1 MKGWMAFF
9 SAVLVIIGLAGGA
22 RADTLRIATEGAY
35 PPFNSLNDQGELEGF
50 DVDIAAALC
59 QAMGREC
66 ELVAVEWEEIINGLV
81 QGSYDMIVAS
91 MARTP
96 ERDKLVDFTNHYYR
110 SRSAFVA
117 VAGAQFDI
125 TPEGLRGKVLCAPV
139 KTVQADYLQRSY
151 GDLATVKLSSDTEEA
166 FDLLVAGDVH
176 VVLSDSLNC
185 LEFLTSEKGQG
196 FDFIGEALPAEDHS
210 SSAHIAVREGDDALR
225 TEINQAL
232 QTIRLDGTYDRI
244 NRRYFPFSIY

>member
-1 MKGWMAFF
+1 MKGWMTFF
-9 SAVLVIIGLAGGA
+9 SAVLVMVALAVGA

-35 PPFNSLNDQGELEGF
+35 PPFNSFNDQGELEGF

-66 ELVAVEWEEIINGLV
+66 ELVAVQWEEIINGLV

-96 ERDKLVDFTNHYYR
+96 ERDRLVDFTNHYYR

-117 VAGAQFDI
+117 VANAQFDI
-125 TPEGLRGKVLCAPV
+125 SAEGLRGKVLCAPV
-139 KTVQADYLQRSY
+139 KTVQADYLQRIY
-151 GDLATVKLSSDTEEA
+151 GDVTSVRLSTDSVEA
-166 FDLLVAGDVH
+166 FDLLVAGDVQ

-185 LEFLTSEKGQG
+185 LEFLTSDKGLG

-210 SSAHIAVREGDDALR
+210 SSAHIAVREGDDELRMAINEALR
-225 TEINQAL
+225 
-232 QTIRLDGTYDRI
+232 TIRLDGTYDRI

>member
-1 MKGWMAFF
+1 MRGWMALFC
-9 SAVLVIIGLAGGA
+9 AVLVTLALAAGA

-35 PPFNSLNDQGELEGF
+35 PPFNFLNDQGELEGF

-66 ELVAVEWEEIINGLV
+66 ELVAVQWEEIINGLV
-81 QGSYDMIVAS
+81 QGDYDMIVAS

-117 VAGAQFDI
+117 TEDAEFDI
-125 TPEGLRGKVLCAPV
+125 RPEGLHGKVLCAPV
-139 KTVQADYLQRSY
+139 ETVQADYLQRTY
-151 GDLATVKLSSDTEEA
+151 GDVATVRLSSDNVEA
-166 FDLLVAGDVH
+166 FELLVAGDVH

-185 LEFLTSEKGQG
+185 LEFLTSEKGLG

-210 SSAHIAVREGDDALR
+210 SSAHIAVREGDDELR
-225 TEINQAL
+225 TAINQAL